1 MKSMTLE
8 LLEKIISEVCDT
20 LMGDEGLSFLD
31 EYEGEGWSDAI
42 HGEAERIAEKLSI
55 ELE

>member
-20 LMGDEGLSFLD
+20 LMGDEGLNFLD

-42 HGEAERIAEKLSI
+42 HGEAERIAEKLGI